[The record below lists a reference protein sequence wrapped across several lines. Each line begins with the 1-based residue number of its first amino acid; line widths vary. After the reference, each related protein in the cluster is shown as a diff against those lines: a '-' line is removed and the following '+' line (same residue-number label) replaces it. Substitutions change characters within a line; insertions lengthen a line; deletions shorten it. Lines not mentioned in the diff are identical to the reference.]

1 MNERFKKIR
10 EEFGFSQEKFGEIIG
25 LSKSGISNIE
35 SGQRK
40 VTEKHIKL
48 LSSEL
53 NINPDWIRTGE
64 GSMKIAPDIFS
75 LDDYAKQKGLS
86 EFEFE
91 IIKGYMELDKDLRK
105 GLMAHLKS
113 IFNKHEKEPDEED
126 LFPPR
131 VAEEVKEY
139 SSKEPSVEKLDDEYK
154 KCLIQ
159 CSKTGCLCFEWHRR
173 HTQSSLGKNVEI

>member
-64 GSMKIAPDIFS
+64 GTMKISSDTFS
-75 LDDYAKQKGLS
+75 LDEYAKQRQVSDL
-86 EFEFE
+86 ELD
-91 IIKGYMELDKDLRK
+91 IIKLYFELDPDTRRGLLKHFKD
-105 GLMAHLKS
+105 GLLKDKPKVES
-113 IFNKHEKEPDEED
+113 EKEDDKDTPSNKPTLEELDE
-126 LFPPR
+126 
-131 VAEEVKEY
+131 
-139 SSKEPSVEKLDDEYK
+139 EYK
-154 KCLIQ
+154 KMY
-159 CSKTGCLCFEWHRR
+159 SKSVSK
-173 HTQSSLGKNVEI
+173 QDVSVSSGIEGDINKVV